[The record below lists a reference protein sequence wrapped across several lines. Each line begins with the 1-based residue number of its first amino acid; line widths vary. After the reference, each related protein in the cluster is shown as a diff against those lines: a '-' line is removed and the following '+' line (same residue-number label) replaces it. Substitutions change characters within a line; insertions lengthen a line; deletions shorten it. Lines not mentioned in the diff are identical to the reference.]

1 MERWLTP
8 GGCTVYPITKGR
20 SNTYLVF
27 DGDDSI
33 LVDTSHR
40 GALKGLT
47 DKLDDL
53 LDGRKLSWLVLTHSH
68 YDHAENT
75 AVLKE
80 RYNTRVIV
88 HKSELYDL
96 KQGFSPLP
104 TGTNPITRIVSNLG
118 GKISSFSHYEPVGP
132 DIIVDDAYPVT
143 PRTYLIH
150 TPGHTE
156 GSMSLIVD
164 DEIALVGDAMFGV
177 FNWSVFPPFA
187 DDVSALEKSWG
198 KLAKTGCKMYLP
210 GHGTENSR
218 ELLLK
223 QCNKYGVEL
232 D

>member
-8 GGCTVYPITKGR
+8 GGCKVYPITKGR

-27 DGDDSI
+27 DGDNSI

-53 LDGRKLSWLVLTHSH
+53 LDGKKLSWMVLTHSH
-68 YDHAENT
+68 YDHAEN
-75 AVLKE
+75 AALVKE
-80 RYNTRVIV
+80 QYNSQVIA

-104 TGTNPITRIVSNLG
+104 VGTNLITRIVSNLG
-118 GKISSFSHYEPVGP
+118 GKISSFSHYEPVEP
-132 DIIVDDAYPVT
+132 DITVDDAYQVT

-164 DEIALVGDAMFGV
+164 NEIALVGDAMFGV

-187 DDVSALEKSWG
+187 DDVPALEKSWG

-210 GHGTENSR
+210 GHGTGNSR

>member
-118 GKISSFSHYEPVGP
+118 GKISSFSHYESVGP

-177 FNWSVFPPFA
+177 FNWSVFPHLRMMFLLSKKA
-187 DDVSALEKSWG
+187 GENLQ
-198 KLAKTGCKMYLP
+198 KLVVKCIYLVMELKTV
-210 GHGTENSR
+210 EN
-218 ELLLK
+218 
-223 QCNKYGVEL
+223 YF
-232 D
+232 